1 MAPLSPFPYLQV
13 IIFQMAYNLSPSTF
27 GANYFIPNRAKVQIP
42 RSKIDS
48 LFDKEGI
55 THMPEIVWELA
66 GGTNTYNIII

>member
-1 MAPLSPFPYLQV
+1 M
-13 IIFQMAYNLSPSTF
+13 IFQIGYNLSPSAF
-27 GANYFIPNRAKVQIP
+27 VPRYFIPNRAEVQIG
-42 RSKIDS
+42 RSKLDS